1 VRSSRSRRSRLSIR
15 SQLEAYVRSLE
26 LDAYVVGGA
35 VRDDLLGIDS
45 ADADFLVPG
54 VDTEELKRRLA
65 PHGRVEDL
73 VVAGRLVGVRLQPKD
88 KSVRSLARAGIEF
101 APPRKEVSTG
111 PGRHDFEIVADASLS
126 VEDDMRRRDF
136 TVNAIAKRLSTG
148 ELVDPLDGQVDL
160 RKRVLRTVSSTSFA
174 EDPLRLV
181 RALRFVAQFD
191 FDLDDATMR
200 QMRGEAAGIELVSA
214 ERIGGGLAADGM
226 GELSKLL
233 LGAQPAKAL
242 RIARDTGVLA
252 QVLPEFGPAIG
263 FDQESRYH
271 DLTVD
276 EHTFAVVQA
285 TADRRRALPVR
296 LAAVFHDLGKPVVG
310 WRGTDG
316 RLHYY
321 AKPGYADRSHEQVG
335 AELAGAALR
344 RLRYP
349 NALRDRVCRIV
360 RHHMFQVGKGDPV
373 RARRFL
379 AKHGDELAFQ
389 LVDHKEADFLGK
401 RGTDGPPP
409 LEDIEKLDRFREVL
423 ERERRQP
430 HRLADL
436 AVDGSD
442 LIEVGYRP
450 GPDLGR
456 ALHDLLREVVDDPAK
471 NERALLLARARAKL
485 SR

>member
-1 VRSSRSRRSRLSIR
+1 M
-15 SQLEAYVRSLE
+15 
-26 LDAYVVGGA
+26 
-35 VRDDLLGIDS
+35 
-45 ADADFLVPG
+45 
-54 VDTEELKRRLA
+54 
-65 PHGRVEDL
+65 
-73 VVAGRLVGVRLQPKD
+73 AGRLVGVRLHPSD
-88 KSVRSLARAGIEF
+88 KSVRSLARAGIEL

-136 TVNAIAKRLSTG
+136 TVNAIAKRLESG
-148 ELVDPLDGQVDL
+148 ELVDPLDGRMDL
-160 RKRVLRTVSSTSFA
+160 QRRVLRTVSPTSFA

-181 RALRFVAQFD
+181 RALRFVSQLD
-191 FDLDDATMR
+191 FEIDETTLR
-200 QMRGEAAGIELVSA
+200 QMRDEASAVELVSA

-233 LGAQPAKAL
+233 LGRQPAKAL
-242 RIARDTGVLA
+242 RIARDAGVLVH
-252 QVLPEFGPAIG
+252 VLPEFEPAIG

-285 TADRRRALPVR
+285 TADHERALAVR
-296 LAAVFHDLGKPVVG
+296 LAALFHDLGKPIVA

-321 AKPGYADRSHEQVG
+321 AKPGYADRSHEQAS
-335 AELAGAALR
+335 AELAGTALR

-360 RHHMFQVGKGDPV
+360 RYHMFQVGKGDAV

-379 AKHGDELAFQ
+379 ARHGDELAFQ
-389 LVDHKEADFLGK
+389 LIDHKEADFLGK
-401 RGTDGPPP
+401 RGTGGSPP
-409 LEDIEKLDRFREVL
+409 LEDLEKLERFRKVIQ
-423 ERERRQP
+423 RERKQP

-442 LIEVGYRP
+442 LIELGYRP

-456 ALHDLLREVVDDPAK
+456 ALHELLREVVDDPAK
-471 NERALLLARARAKL
+471 NERAQLLKRARAKL
-485 SR
+485 RA

>member
-1 VRSSRSRRSRLSIR
+1 
-15 SQLEAYVRSLE
+15 
-26 LDAYVVGGA
+26 
-35 VRDDLLGIDS
+35 
-45 ADADFLVPG
+45 
-54 VDTEELKRRLA
+54 
-65 PHGRVEDL
+65 
-73 VVAGRLVGVRLQPKD
+73 VRLHPKD

-126 VEDDMRRRDF
+126 VEEDMRRRDF

-148 ELVDPLDGQVDL
+148 ELVDPLDGRADL
-160 RKRVLRTVSSTSFA
+160 RKRVLRTVSPRSFA

-181 RALRFVAQFD
+181 RALRFVSQLD
-191 FDLDDATMR
+191 FDLDDETVR
-200 QMRGEAAGIELVSA
+200 QMRAEAAAIELVSA

-242 RIARDTGVLA
+242 RIARDTGVLV
-252 QVLPEFGPAIG
+252 QVLPEFEPAIG

-271 DLTVD
+271 DLSVD

-285 TADRRRALPVR
+285 TADGARALPVR
-296 LAAVFHDLGKPVVG
+296 LAAVFHDLGKPQVA

-335 AELAGAALR
+335 AELAGGALR

-360 RHHMFQVGKGDPV
+360 RHHMFQVGKADEL

-379 AKHGDELAFQ
+379 AKHGDDLAFQ
-389 LVDHKEADFLGK
+389 LVDHKDADYRGK
-401 RGTDGPPP
+401 PGRDGEPPK
-409 LEDIEKLDRFREVL
+409 EDLAKLAHFRKL
-423 ERERRQP
+423 LLRERRNP
-430 HRLADL
+430 HRLKDL

-442 LIEVGYRP
+442 LIAIGIAP
-450 GPDLGR
+450 GPELGR
-456 ALHDLLREVVDDPAK
+456 LLHDLLQDVVEDPSRNTK
-471 NERALLLARARAKL
+471 DKLLERARAKVA
-485 SR
+485 S